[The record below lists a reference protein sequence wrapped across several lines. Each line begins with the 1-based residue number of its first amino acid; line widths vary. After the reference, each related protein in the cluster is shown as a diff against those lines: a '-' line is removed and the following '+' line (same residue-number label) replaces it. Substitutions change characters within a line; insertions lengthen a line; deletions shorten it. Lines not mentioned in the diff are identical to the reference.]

1 MLLRNGSSR
10 SASDRAMSRILV
22 IGATGGIGRAVAE
35 HLRGQGHRPLLAAR
49 SEEPLRALA
58 SALDCP
64 FHTADTRDPARTEA
78 LLAWAG
84 DEALHQGPLDGV
96 VHAVGSILLK
106 PVHRTSDQ
114 DWSDTLAQ
122 NLTTAFHVTRAAT
135 PLLASR
141 GGALVLFSTAAAHLG
156 LPNHEAIA
164 AAKAGVEGLARS
176 AAATWASRGVR
187 VNVVA
192 PGLVDTPL
200 SSHLTRPGPSLDAS
214 LRMHPLG
221 RIGQPA
227 DLVPAVLAALFS
239 PWMTGQVLVVDGGLS
254 GLKIPR

>member
-1 MLLRNGSSR
+1 
-10 SASDRAMSRILV
+10 MSRVLV

-35 HLRGQGHRPLLAAR
+35 HLKEQGHQVLLAAR
-49 SEEPLRALA
+49 TEDRLQALSSTLGCASRA
-58 SALDCP
+58 
-64 FHTADTRDPARTEA
+64 ADTRDAAQTEA
-78 LLAWAG
+78 LLTWAN
-84 DEALHQGPLDGV
+84 DEALHGGPLDGV

-114 DWSDTLAQ
+114 DWSDTILQ

-135 PLLASR
+135 PLLAR
-141 GGALVLFSTAAAHLG
+141 QGGALVLFSTAAARLG

-176 AAATWASRGVR
+176 AAATWATRGVR

-200 SSHLTRPGPSLDAS
+200 STHLTRPGPSLDAS

-227 DLVPAVLAALFS
+227 DIVPAVHAALFT

>member
-1 MLLRNGSSR
+1 MGRYL
-10 SASDRAMSRILV
+10 I

-35 HLRGQGHRPLLAAR
+35 DLRAQGHHPLLAAR
-49 SEEPLRALA
+49 TEAPLRALA
-58 SALDCP
+58 ASLDTS
-64 FHTADTRDPARTEA
+64 FRAVDTRDAAQTEG

-84 DEALHQGPLDGV
+84 DEALHGGPLDGV

-114 DWSDTLAQ
+114 EWADTIAQ

-135 PLLASR
+135 PLLAAK
-141 GGALVLFSTAAAHLG
+141 GGALVLFSTAATRVG

-176 AAATWASRGVR
+176 AAATWAARGVR

-192 PGLVDTPL
+192 PGLVETPL
-200 SSHLTRPGPSLDAS
+200 SAHLTRPGPSLDAS

-221 RIGQPA
+221 RIGLPS
-227 DLVPAVLAALFS
+227 DIVPAVRAALFS

>member
-1 MLLRNGSSR
+1 MGRYL
-10 SASDRAMSRILV
+10 I

-35 HLRGQGHRPLLAAR
+35 DLRTQGHHPLLAAR
-49 SEEPLRALA
+49 TEAPLRALA
-58 SALDCP
+58 TSLETSFRAV
-64 FHTADTRDPARTEA
+64 DTRDAAQTEG

-84 DEALHQGPLDGV
+84 DEALHGGPLDGV

-114 DWSDTLAQ
+114 EWADTITQ

-135 PLLASR
+135 PLLAAK
-141 GGALVLFSTAAAHLG
+141 GGALVLFSTAATRVG

-176 AAATWASRGVR
+176 AAATWAARGVR

-192 PGLVDTPL
+192 PGLVETPL
-200 SSHLTRPGPSLDAS
+200 SAHLTRPGPSLDAS

-221 RIGQPA
+221 RIGLPS
-227 DLVPAVLAALFS
+227 DIVPAVRAALFS

>member
-1 MLLRNGSSR
+1 MGRYL
-10 SASDRAMSRILV
+10 I

-35 HLRGQGHRPLLAAR
+35 DLRAQGHHPLLAAR
-49 SEEPLRALA
+49 TEAPLQALA
-58 SALDCP
+58 ASLDTS
-64 FHTADTRDPARTEA
+64 FRAADTRDAAQTEG

-84 DEALHQGPLDGV
+84 DEALHGGPLDGV

-114 DWSDTLAQ
+114 EWADTITQ

-135 PLLASR
+135 PLLAAK
-141 GGALVLFSTAAAHLG
+141 GGALVLFSTAATRVG

-176 AAATWASRGVR
+176 AAATWAARGVR

-192 PGLVDTPL
+192 PGLVETPL
-200 SSHLTRPGPSLDAS
+200 SAHLTRPGPSLDAS
-214 LRMHPLG
+214 LRLHPLG
-221 RIGQPA
+221 RIGLPS
-227 DLVPAVLAALFS
+227 DIVPAVRAALFS